1 MPPRAPPPQVSVV
14 RNQVLF
20 VLALVSAAAIAFTG
34 FVSHAPNRLLSG
46 QALPLWHAAPFVD
59 ASGVAAGVLA
69 LLFASILPQSRRLH
83 WALVVIGS
91 GSILQTLDAAGQ
103 VAIAS
108 FDPAHPAARTTL
120 GPAAWIL
127 ILCAALAIT
136 DAVQR
141 LKAGPLLRGVVAGG
155 VVAAVGMWLV
165 SGRLDALSFLRE
177 YANQRDAFAH
187 ELIRHMALVAAAL
200 IPALAIGAPLG
211 VAVARRPRLGQGM
224 YAGLNLLQTI
234 PSVALFGLLI
244 APLSALAAAFPVLAA
259 AGVQGIGFFPAM
271 LALVLYALLPVVRNT
286 QAGLMG
292 VDPSIVE
299 AARGMGLTRRQ
310 IFWRV
315 EGPLALPVFLAGVR
329 IVLVQTIGLAVVAA
343 LIGAGGLGTFVFQ
356 GIGQYATN
364 LVLLGAVPTIA
375 LALAAD
381 LVMRMLVDLAG
392 RRRSR

>member
-1 MPPRAPPPQVSVV
+1 MSIV

-20 VLALVSAAAIAFTG
+20 LLALVSAAALALAG

-46 QALPLWHAAPFVD
+46 QALALWHVAP
-59 ASGVAAGVLA
+59 VAAAAAVAGGVLA
-69 LLFASILPQSRRLH
+69 LLVVSLLPQSPLVR
-83 WALVVIGS
+83 WSAAAFGCAL
-91 GSILQTLDAAGQ
+91 ILLTLDAAGQ
-103 VAIAS
+103 VAAGLI
-108 FDPAHPAARTTL
+108 DPAHPAARTAL
-120 GPAAWIL
+120 GSAAWVL
-127 ILCAALAIT
+127 VLCAALAIV

-141 LKAGPLLRGVVAGG
+141 LGAGPLLRSVVAAG
-155 VVAAVGMWLV
+155 VVAAVATLLA
-165 SGRLDALSFLRE
+165 SGRLDALSVLRE
-177 YANQRDAFAH
+177 YANQRDAFAR
-187 ELIRHMALVAAAL
+187 ELIRHMALVTAAL
-200 IPALAIGAPLG
+200 IPALAIGMPLG
-211 VAVARRPRLGQGM
+211 VAVARRPRLGQGV
-224 YAGLNLLQTI
+224 YTGLNLLQTI

-292 VDPSIVE
+292 VDPAVVE
-299 AARGMGLTRRQ
+299 AARGMGLTPRQ

-315 EGPLALPVFLAGVR
+315 EGPLALPVVLAGVR

-364 LVLLGAVPTIA
+364 LVLLGAVPTIV

-381 LVMRMLVDLAG
+381 LVMRMLVELAG
-392 RRRSR
+392 RRRSG

>member
-1 MPPRAPPPQVSVV
+1 MSIV

-20 VLALVSAAAIAFTG
+20 VLALVSAAALALTG
-34 FVSHAPNRLLSG
+34 FVTHAPNRLVSG
-46 QALPLWHAAPFVD
+46 RALALWHAAPVT
-59 ASGVAAGVLA
+59 AAAALAGGVLA
-69 LLFASILPQSRRLH
+69 LLVVSLLPQSRPVR
-83 WALVVIGS
+83 WGAAAIGS
-91 GSILQTLDAAGQ
+91 ALILLTLDAAGQ
-103 VAIAS
+103 VAAGLI
-108 FDPAHPAARTTL
+108 DPAHPAARTAL
-120 GPAAWIL
+120 GAAAWVL
-127 ILCAALAIT
+127 VLCAALAVV
-136 DAVQR
+136 DAMQR
-141 LKAGPLLRGVVAGG
+141 LGAGPLLRSIVAAG
-155 VVAAVGMWLV
+155 VVAAVGALLA

-177 YANQRDAFAH
+177 YANQRDAFAR
-187 ELIRHMALVAAAL
+187 ELVRHMALVAAAL
-200 IPALAIGAPLG
+200 VPALAIGMPLG
-211 VAVARRPRLGQGM
+211 VAVARRPRLGQGV

-259 AGVQGIGFFPAM
+259 VGVQGIGFFPAM

-292 VDPSIVE
+292 VDAAVVE
-299 AARGMGLTRRQ
+299 AARGMGLTERQ

-315 EGPLALPVFLAGVR
+315 EGPLALPVVLAGVR

-364 LVLLGAVPTIA
+364 LVLLGAVPTIV

-381 LVMRMLVDLAG
+381 LAMRTLVELAE
-392 RRRSR
+392 RRRSP